1 MSLVRTPIDKI
12 PLEILEII
20 LEDAAGPTGEG
31 LRTSALNKCNLCLTC
46 KDFAH
51 LIYGLRRLWTALTIA
66 LDDAPKP
73 TYVLLAI
80 KNSGTLPLHLSLILS
95 LPSTESTSSAAERS
109 RRFRYESH
117 RRQTFVHTYLT
128 LMDQWFRRV
137 GELTV
142 ECSDI
147 NASELLLE
155 YLARM
160 DSRNLR
166 KISLSLRLSRRPEI
180 HLREVTFCGDLTPLR
195 QLSFRGIFPPSIM
208 RAAGRRVTDLSIRN
222 VGRSLLPYNV
232 VIDTLKSFVNV
243 RTLRMACVEC
253 IGSNTPGSP
262 NSTITLRALR
272 CLDFAFVAK
281 SSVYLAAS
289 IRMPNLLV
297 LRLDMSSMRRARD
310 FMALCGATI
319 GAAPV
324 VNLRVRNRAAKEEMT
339 EFINSFRSASAIRLT
354 RMPSTNTESVTA
366 ALSCISLPNLQSLRI
381 GWVVDDT
388 EALAILRRSEEIGS
402 EGLVL
407 RSLVKTSEKVYKLQ
421 DGNMSIADELCT

>member
-166 KISLSLRLSRRPEI
+166 KISLSLRLSRRPER
-180 HLREVTFCGDLTPLR
+180 HLREVTFCSDLTPLH
-195 QLSFRGIFPPSIM
+195 
-208 RAAGRRVTDLSIRN
+208 VTALSIRN
-222 VGRSLLPYNV
+222 VGRSLLPYKV

-339 EFINSFRSASAIRLT
+339 EFINSFRSASAIWLT
-354 RMPSTNTESVTA
+354 RMPSTNMESVTA

-407 RSLVKTSEKVYKLQ
+407 RSLVKTSEKVYKLR
-421 DGNMSIADELCT
+421 DGNMSIADELRTYFG